1 MKVWQ
6 LREMTNDELVH
17 RIRELEEEAFNLR
30 MQRAIKELSNPKRF
44 REIKK
49 EIARIKTILN
59 ERKLGIDKSF
69 QRTEK

>member
-6 LREMTNDELVH
+6 LREMTSDELAH
-17 RIRELEEEAFNLR
+17 RIRELEEETFNLR
-30 MQRAIKELSNPKRF
+30 MQKAIKELSNSKRF

-49 EIARIKTILN
+49 EIARIKTIIN

-69 QRTEK
+69 SKTEE